1 MRQIAPSPPPGTDA
15 AVLPRA
21 ALAAPGIATP
31 PAAEDA
37 SPLPAPAQARGAGG
51 LGEAAWPWQLASFV
65 LVLAAWEI
73 AGRWPV
79 SLAFPPASRVVAA
92 AAEMALA
99 GDFGRAYAVTLP
111 PLVAGIGIV
120 GITGVALGIA
130 MGLSRAFEW
139 FALPLMVVLQ
149 TAPIAA
155 IIPLLTYFYG
165 VSATSKIAAVILL
178 AAPIVV
184 LNSYRGI
191 RNTNASLVDM
201 CRSFLGTRRQ
211 QVTKIMLPHASG
223 MIFAGLRLGV
233 SAGFI
238 GVVLAELLISPTGIG
253 DLISYNRSI
262 ARYDKMFAAIVSI
275 LALATVTLSL
285 LQRLE
290 NRLFRP
296 DHAVP

>member
-1 MRQIAPSPPPGTDA
+1 MTSIEPSRRDGLPTLEATDRPAA
-15 AVLPRA
+15 AVVDPV
-21 ALAAPGIATP
+21 GSI
-31 PAAEDA
+31 
-37 SPLPAPAQARGAGG
+37 QGG
-51 LGEAAWPWQLASFV
+51 HRLRDRSWPWQVASFV
-65 LVLAAWEI
+65 LVLGAWEI

-79 SLAFPPASRVVAA
+79 SLAFPPFSRVAVAFV
-92 AAEMALA
+92 EMAVA
-99 GDFGRAYAVTLP
+99 GDFGHAYAVTLP
-111 PLVAGIGIV
+111 PLVVGIGIV
-120 GITGVALGIA
+120 AVLGVTLGIA
-130 MGLSRAFEW
+130 MGLSRGLEW
-139 FALPLMVVLQ
+139 IGMPLMVVLQ

-165 VSATSKIAAVILL
+165 VSPTSKTAAVILL

-191 RNTNASLVDM
+191 RNTNASLLDM
-201 CRSFLGTRRQ
+201 CRSFLGTRLQ
-211 QVTKIMLPHASG
+211 QVFKIMLPHASG
-223 MIFAGLRLGV
+223 MIFAGLRLGI

-262 ARYDKMFAAIVSI
+262 ARYDKMFAAILSI
-275 LALATVTLSL
+275 LALATVTLAL

-296 DHAVP
+296 DHAVSG

>member
-1 MRQIAPSPPPGTDA
+1 G
-15 AVLPRA
+15 
-21 ALAAPGIATP
+21 P
-31 PAAEDA
+31 PAEGDRPDR
-37 SPLPAPAQARGAGG
+37 S
-51 LGEAAWPWQLASFV
+51 WPWQLASFV
-65 LVLAAWEI
+65 LVLGAWEI
-73 AGRWPV
+73 AGRWPI
-79 SLAFPPASRVVAA
+79 SLAFPPFSRVMAA
-92 AAEMALA
+92 LVEMTAA
-99 GDFGRAYAVTLP
+99 GDFVRAYAVTLP
-111 PLVAGIGIV
+111 PLVVGVGIV
-120 GITGVALGIA
+120 AVLGVTLGIA
-130 MGLSRAFEW
+130 MGLSRGIEW
-139 FALPLMVVLQ
+139 IGLPLMVVLQ

-178 AAPIVV
+178 SAPIVV

-191 RNTNASLVDM
+191 RNTNASLLDM
-201 CRSFLGTRRQ
+201 CRSFLGTRLQ

-223 MIFAGLRLGV
+223 MIFAGLRLGI

-262 ARYDKMFAAIVSI
+262 ARYDKMFAAILSI

-296 DHAVP
+296 DHAAAR

>member
-1 MRQIAPSPPPGTDA
+1 MTQIETSRRAGAAAPEATDRPAAAVTDA
-15 AVLPRA
+15 DG
-21 ALAAPGIATP
+21 LAQVGPGLR
-31 PAAEDA
+31 DD
-37 SPLPAPAQARGAGG
+37 SWRDKS
-51 LGEAAWPWQLASFV
+51 WPWQVASFV
-65 LVLAAWEI
+65 LVLGAWEI

-79 SLAFPPASRVVAA
+79 SLAFPPFSRVAVAFV
-92 AAEMALA
+92 EMAAA

-111 PLVAGIGIV
+111 PLVVGIGIV
-120 GITGVALGIA
+120 AVLGVTLGIA
-130 MGLSRAFEW
+130 MGLSRGLEW
-139 FALPLMVVLQ
+139 IGMPLMVVLQ

-165 VSATSKIAAVILL
+165 VSPTSKTAAVILL

-191 RNTNASLVDM
+191 RNTNASLLDM
-201 CRSFLGTRRQ
+201 CRSFLGTRLQ
-211 QVTKIMLPHASG
+211 QVVKIMLPHASG
-223 MIFAGLRLGV
+223 MIFAGLRLGI

-262 ARYDKMFAAIVSI
+262 ARYDKMFAAILSI
-275 LALATVTLSL
+275 LALATVTLAL

-296 DHAVP
+296 DHAVSG

>member
-1 MRQIAPSPPPGTDA
+1 MTEIDPSPRTGAA
-15 AVLPRA
+15 AVLEVADVP
-21 ALAAPGIATP
+21 T
-31 PAAEDA
+31 
-37 SPLPAPAQARGAGG
+37 APAVAA
-51 LGEAAWPWQLASFV
+51 GEAAGGGLLDRSWPWQLASFV
-65 LVLAAWEI
+65 LVLGAWEI

-79 SLAFPPASRVVAA
+79 SLAFPPFSQVMTAM
-92 AAEMALA
+92 AEMVAA
-99 GDFGRAYAVTLP
+99 GDFVRAYAVTLP
-111 PLVAGIGIV
+111 PLVVGVGIV
-120 GITGVALGIA
+120 GVLGVVLGIA
-130 MGLSRAFEW
+130 MGLSRGFEW
-139 FALPLMVVLQ
+139 IGLPLMVVLQ

-165 VSATSKIAAVILL
+165 VSATSKIASVILL
-178 AAPIVV
+178 SAPIVV

-191 RNTNASLVDM
+191 RNTNASLLDM
-201 CRSFLGTRRQ
+201 CRSFLGTRLQ

-223 MIFAGLRLGV
+223 MIFAGLRLGI

-262 ARYDKMFAAIVSI
+262 ARYDKMFAAILSI

-296 DHAVP
+296 DHAVS

>member
-31 PAAEDA
+31 PAAEGA
-37 SPLPAPAQARGAGG
+37 SPLPAPAQARRAGG

-73 AGRWPV
+73 AGHWPV

>member
-1 MRQIAPSPPPGTDA
+1 MTEIDPSPRTGAA
-15 AVLPRA
+15 AVLA
-21 ALAAPGIATP
+21 AADLPAAPA
-31 PAAEDA
+31 
-37 SPLPAPAQARGAGG
+37 APAGEAAAGG
-51 LGEAAWPWQLASFV
+51 LLDRSWPWQLASFV
-65 LVLAAWEI
+65 LVLGVWEI

-79 SLAFPPASRVVAA
+79 SLAFPPFSQVMTAM
-92 AAEMALA
+92 AEMVLA
-99 GDFGRAYAVTLP
+99 GDFVRAYAVTLP
-111 PLVAGIGIV
+111 PLVVGVGIV
-120 GITGVALGIA
+120 GVLGVLLGIA
-130 MGLSRAFEW
+130 MGLSRGFEW
-139 FALPLMVVLQ
+139 IGLPLMVVLQ

-165 VSATSKIAAVILL
+165 VSATSKIASVILL
-178 AAPIVV
+178 SAPIVV

-191 RNTNASLVDM
+191 RNTNASLLDM
-201 CRSFLGTRRQ
+201 CRSFLGTRLQ

-223 MIFAGLRLGV
+223 MIFAGLRLGI

-262 ARYDKMFAAIVSI
+262 ARYDKMFAAILSI

-296 DHAVP
+296 DHAVS